1 MLPVPE
7 VDRLAHSFPLLERC
21 FDAPERARLG
31 GAPAQRVAAR
41 LAAKAAALELLLGE
55 VAWPQPGALDPPG
68 SGTCEL
74 LSSVSIEGPEGP
86 AAPTGPPQL
95 VVAESLRAR
104 APTRGRL
111 LVSLS
116 HDAELAAALVVRGGS
131 GLAEQ
136 FGDARPDRG

>member
-1 MLPVPE
+1 M
-7 VDRLAHSFPLLERC
+7 
-21 FDAPERARLG
+21 ARRSAG
-31 GAPAQRVAAR
+31 RGA

-86 AAPTGPPQL
+86 AAPTGPR
-95 VVAESLRAR
+95 SWWWRRAC
-104 APTRGRL
+104 APAPDAGRL